1 MISFLSMVLGALDD
15 FLSIE
20 IIRGLSLYTLLFY
33 NMFIVSFWVVFTR
46 RS

>member
-1 MISFLSMVLGALDD
+1 MLSFLSMVLASLDD
-15 FLSIE
+15 LLSIE

>member
-1 MISFLSMVLGALDD
+1 MVSFLTMVLSSLDD
-15 FLSIE
+15 LLSIE
-20 IIRGLSLYTLLFY
+20 IIRGLSIYTLLFY

>member
-1 MISFLSMVLGALDD
+1 MFTFLTMILGALDD
-15 FLSIE
+15 LLSIE
-20 IIRGLSLYTLLFY
+20 IIRGLSIYTLFFY

>member
-1 MISFLSMVLGALDD
+1 MVSFLSMVLTALDD
-15 FLSIE
+15 LLSIE
-20 IIRGLSLYTLLFY
+20 IIRGLSIYTLLFY